1 MRRQGFSAS
10 LPNSSGRRGKLRPAA
25 AFFCLFPPFFCR
37 FPAVF
42 SGPDAGVA
50 PRAGERPR
58 AGKRPPGRE
67 KAPGREKT
75 FGQEKAS
82 GQGKGPDRNKTSGQE
97 KTPPTGTRPRAG
109 KRPPTGTRPRAGKR
123 PPGRNKTSGQEKG
136 RNPVRFRPFLPLR
149 LSECGRRGEAPPPAS
164 ALPDDHALLDGQE
177 HLAVGD
183 AEGVVEVLQVA
194 QRGVHA
200 PLAQ

>member
-42 SGPDAGVA
+42 SGPDAGGA
-50 PRAGERPR
+50 PRAGE
-58 AGKRPPGRE
+58 RPPGRE
-67 KAPGREKT
+67 KAPG
-75 FGQEKAS
+75 
-82 GQGKGPDRNKTSGQE
+82 QGKDLRAGKGL
-97 KTPPTGTRPRAG
+97 RAG
-109 KRPPTGTRPRAGKR
+109 KRPGQEQDLRTGKNSPDRNKAPGREKAPGQEK
-123 PPGRNKTSGQEKG
+123 PPDRNKTSGQEKG